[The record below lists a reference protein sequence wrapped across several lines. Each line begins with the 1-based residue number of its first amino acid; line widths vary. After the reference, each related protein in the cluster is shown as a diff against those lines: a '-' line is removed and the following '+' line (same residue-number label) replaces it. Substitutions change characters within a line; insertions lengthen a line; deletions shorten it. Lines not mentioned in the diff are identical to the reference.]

1 MAGLKVRGTGL
12 SAKIVQ
18 SLGGV
23 PVGMSQPE
31 TYESLQK
38 GVVDAT
44 LCPVETLKGW
54 NQGEVISSNTDTSVI
69 GYTTAMF
76 VVMNKARWAK
86 LSADQQ
92 QIIEAVSAEWVDK
105 HGQAWDQ
112 ADEEGMAFIQG
123 LNRDIYTLSSEE
135 QQRWKAA
142 VEPILDDYVEQA
154 KSKGLAGDEFLTRLQ
169 TLIAEAQLEN

>member
-1 MAGLKVRGTGL
+1 MGAQCGTSSKS
-12 SAKIVQ
+12 SAPP
-18 SLGGV
+18 SG
-23 PVGMSQPE
+23 
-31 TYESLQK
+31 
-38 GVVDAT
+38 
-44 LCPVETLKGW
+44 
-54 NQGEVISSNTDTSVI
+54 
-69 GYTTAMF
+69 
-76 VVMNKARWAK
+76 
-86 LSADQQ
+86 
-92 QIIEAVSAEWVDK
+92 DK